1 MLVLY
6 LVKLA
11 IPRSKCNKFNN
22 KSMIRLK
29 DTRYTDTASFLSSAI
44 AIAEYYG
51 FVPFDEALRAQE
63 KNTARKGS
71 PNKVN
76 TDIAYARKD
85 ERALAATA
93 RKFSAHVPR
102 SPDALLAWR
111 ISTTAGALPAVSFEL
126 HVVGS
131 SDTIAEALLLVISH
145 AITREAGI
153 EKHMLAINNIGS
165 SESCGRYTRDV
176 GAFLRKNMESI
187 SPSLRP
193 RAATDP
199 IGTLIQLV
207 ERGHPS
213 VTRAPQSLE
222 YLSEEERRRF
232 WELLEYLE
240 ICGLPYELSPHI
252 LGSRDCWAHSLF
264 EVAMTDKE
272 SGARVVLASG
282 GRYDP
287 LASRFAR
294 MPLPATM
301 VSITCEVRG
310 QTDPAR
316 HVLGIP
322 SLYFVHLG
330 HEARRRTLPILES
343 LRRAGIPV
351 HQRLHYER
359 IGEQMNA
366 AQQLG
371 APFILIMGHKEVM
384 ENSVLIREVSTNAQH
399 AVALNE
405 LVTYLKRRR
414 MGTLRPVA

>member
-1 MLVLY
+1 
-6 LVKLA
+6 
-11 IPRSKCNKFNN
+11 
-22 KSMIRLK
+22 MIRLK
-29 DTRYTDTASFLSSAI
+29 DTRFTDTASFLSTAI
-44 AIAEYYG
+44 SIAEYYG
-51 FVPFDEALRAQE
+51 FMPFDEALKAHQ
-63 KNTARKGS
+63 KNTTATRKGS
-71 PNKVN
+71 PNKANV
-76 TDIAYARKD
+76 DISYARRD
-85 ERALAATA
+85 ERVLAATA

-111 ISTTAGALPAVSFEL
+111 ISQSSGSVPTVSFEL

-131 SDTIAEALLLVISH
+131 SDSIAEALLIVIGH
-145 AITREAGI
+145 AIAREAGI
-153 EKHMLAINNIGS
+153 EKRMLSINNIGS

-176 GAFLRKNMESI
+176 GTFLRKNLESI

-193 RAATDP
+193 RAASDP

-240 ICGLPYELSPHI
+240 ICNLPYELSPHI
-252 LGSRDCWAHSLF
+252 LGSRDCWSHSLF
-264 EVAMTDKE
+264 EVATADKE
-272 SGARVVLASG
+272 TGARVVLASG

-301 VSITCEVRG
+301 ISFTCESRG
-310 QTDPAR
+310 CTDPQKVA
-316 HVLGIP
+316 LATP
-322 SLYFVHLG
+322 ALYFVHLG
-330 HEARRRTLPILES
+330 QEARRRTLPILES
-343 LRRAGIPV
+343 LRKAGIPV

-359 IGEQMNA
+359 IGEQMSA
-366 AQQLG
+366 AQRLG
-371 APFILIMGHKEVM
+371 APYILIMGHKEVM

-399 AVALNE
+399 AVALDD

-414 MGTLRPVA
+414 MATLRPVA